1 MKTTPKQHA
10 ELRLWAIKAKVSV
23 FVGADVLTALL
34 DDLDEAIAVGFAAR
48 LLAAESARVGELAA
62 ERDALAAKLDRVW
75 EMHAPTPL
83 GYGDNISR
91 WDDRR
96 PCAACG
102 RTSPC
107 PTVRAIGADGGE

>member
-1 MKTTPKQHA
+1 VKTTPKQHA
-10 ELRLWAIKAKVSV
+10 ELRLWAIKAKLTV

-34 DDLDEAIAVGFAAR
+34 DDLDEAIAVV
-48 LLAAESARVGELAA
+48 LLLAA

-107 PTVRAIGADGGE
+107 PTVDIIDRDGGE

>member
-34 DDLDEAIAVGFAAR
+34 DDLDEAI
-48 LLAAESARVGELAA
+48 A

-107 PTVRAIGADGGE
+107 PTVDIIDADGGE